1 MAKQKKIAAR
11 LMRLTWNKF
20 NWQRP
25 QGHKWSKSKQGNTS
39 IAYEQQYGFGHEE
52 WFLNPDF
59 HNDGYQYGYIRGV
72 DGMPYEDLLIDKI
85 ILFTIH
91 GETKVRYLVG
101 ELSQVEII
109 PEPKKIKKLF
119 KKELKSIIDQLKEV
133 GADYKVLED
142 DGLGFN
148 VRFKPENATIY
159 PELIFSPYINN
170 HKSKF
175 SRFQPF
181 KLSIDELGMLG
192 MGIIARPTLDFLP
205 GEIIYKEKFKRVREA
220 SESDVARTHS
230 FITKDLFKYHRD
242 FLGISEGFLS
252 AEKTTIGPRVL
263 DFVLLENGQFS
274 IFEVKTSLSG
284 FLNFRQALGQLFE
297 YAFIDSAIEIKKL
310 IIVGPVKLNE
320 MEINYLKIIR
330 KLISVS
336 LEYWAY
342 EKSENDFAKKFLIY

>member
-1 MAKQKKIAAR
+1 
-11 LMRLTWNKF
+11 MRLTWNKF

-72 DGMPYEDLLIDKI
+72 DGMPYEDLFIDKV

-91 GETKVRYLVG
+91 GDTKDRYLVG

-109 PEPKKIKKLF
+109 PEPKNVKRLF
-119 KKELKSIIDQLKEV
+119 KKELKSVVKQLREV
-133 GADYKVLED
+133 GADHQILENE
-142 DGLGFN
+142 GLGFN
-148 VRFKPENATIY
+148 VRFKPENAKIY
-159 PELIFSPYINN
+159 PELIFSPFINI

-175 SRFQPF
+175 KRFQPF
-181 KLSIDELGMLG
+181 KLSTYDLGKLG
-192 MGIIARPTLDFLP
+192 LGVIASPSLDFLP
-205 GEIIYKEKFKRVREA
+205 GEILFKEKFKRMREV
-220 SESDVARTHS
+220 SETNVSRIHS
-230 FITKDLFKYHRD
+230 QITKNLFKYYRD
-242 FLGISEGFLS
+242 ILGLNEENLS

-263 DFVLLENGQFS
+263 DFVVLENDQFS
-274 IFEVKTSLSG
+274 IFEVKTNLSG

-297 YAFIDSAIEIKKL
+297 YAFLDSKIKIKKL
-310 IIVGPVKLNE
+310 VIVGPVKLNDSE
-320 MEINYLKIIR
+320 KCYFETIR
-330 KLISVS
+330 KLISIS

-342 EKSENDFAKKFLIY
+342 EKSENDLGKKFLIY